1 MPNPYLSCVEIAIV
15 DHVMWRLRVEL
26 RKKPKRVHTRSIV
39 MLHGF
44 IILEHLM
51 IFCTL
56 GKHTH
61 RLPSHPA
68 VARLCSLERTSF
80 ITLSLTFIGNVWG
93 GKLLLDGFHSNK
105 LMNSTW
111 FCRRTRAL
119 LFRPCDVLERLC
131 RAVWRNQS
139 LSLLQEYWCLKTAT
153 AHLHLLLNSGAC
165 VEWWS
170 APSTPVFSVCKIKF
184 LLQ

>member
-1 MPNPYLSCVEIAIV
+1 MPNPYLSRVEIAIV
-15 DHVMWRLRVEL
+15 DRVMTATSGAQEEA
-26 RKKPKRVHTRSIV
+26 KESSHTHTHTHSIV

-68 VARLCSLERTSF
+68 VARLCSLERTWF

-111 FCRRTRAL
+111 FCRRTQAL

-139 LSLLQEYWCLKTAT
+139 LSLLQEYWCLKTA
-153 AHLHLLLNSGAC
+153 SGTPPFTPKLWRMCRMAICSVHTSVFC
-165 VEWWS
+165 V
-170 APSTPVFSVCKIKF
+170 
-184 LLQ
+184 